1 MRSEAQIQA
10 SRINGAKSRG
20 PITAQGKKNSSLNG
34 LKYGLTART
43 VVLCN
48 EDHSLFEKLQKR
60 YMDSLQPTSPLEL
73 ELIDRMVAAQWRMK
87 RLWTVGTALADAD
100 MILNRQKDE
109 AENPQLDQDFRLSLA
124 QKRVSN
130 DLTPMQLTEARF
142 ERSHDRSL
150 NQFHRLRQLRP
161 PNATVILQ
169 DCPGVSTTGRDP
181 TEYFFSGSEPKPAVE
196 ANAQTTS
203 QQQLAAPDEIP
214 PQSEPKK

>member
-1 MRSEAQIQA
+1 MRSAAQIQA
-10 SRINGAKSRG
+10 PRTNGAKSRG

-34 LKYGLTART
+34 LKHGLTAGT
-43 VVLCN
+43 VV
-48 EDHSLFEKLQKR
+48 
-60 YMDSLQPTSPLEL
+60 LEL
-73 ELIDRMVAAQWRMK
+73 ELIHRMVAAQWRMK
-87 RLWTVGTALADAD
+87 RLWTVGAALADAD
-100 MILNRQKDE
+100 MVLNRHKDE
-109 AENPQLDQDFRLSLA
+109 AENPELDQDFRLSLA

-161 PNATVILQ
+161 ANATVILH

-181 TEYFFSGSEPKPAVE
+181 SEYFFSGSKPKPVIDVT
-196 ANAQTTS
+196 AQTTS
-203 QQQLAAPDEIP
+203 HQQLAAPEEIP

>member
-1 MRSEAQIQA
+1 MAR
-10 SRINGAKSRG
+10 NRG

-60 YMDSLQPTSPLEL
+60 YMDSLQPTTPLEL

-150 NQFHRLRQLRP
+150 NQFHRLRQFRP
-161 PNATVILQ
+161 PNANVILQ

-181 TEYFFSGSEPKPAVE
+181 TEYFFSKSEPKPVVE
-196 ANAQTTS
+196 ANAQTAS

-214 PQSEPKK
+214 PPSEPKK